1 MVKRHKPDTPYLAFS
16 GDGLSIAINFSLKPL
31 NSNLREKYCNKLFE
45 TILKFNGKIYIS
57 KHAII
62 PKSVFQ
68 KMYPDYKKINNLKIK
83 YDPDFVF
90 SSDATNRLLI
100 EN

>member
-1 MVKRHKPDTPYLAFS
+1 MIKRHKPDTSYLTFS
-16 GDGLSIAINFSLKPL
+16 GDGLSIAMNFSLKHL

-45 TILKFNGKIYIS
+45 TIIKFNGKIYIS

-62 PKSVFQ
+62 PKPIFQ
-68 KMYPDYKKINNLKIK
+68 KMYPDFKKIINLKNN

-90 SSDATNRLLI
+90 SSDATNRLLL

>member
-1 MVKRHKPDTPYLAFS
+1 MEKIIHQKDSLVTAIKNKVQKALTGLE
-16 GDGLSIAINFSLKPL
+16 GDGL
-31 NSNLREKYCNKLFE
+31 
-45 TILKFNGKIYIS
+45 TIEQRNGKIYIS
-57 KHAII
+57 KHAIM